1 MHLEK
6 HTAGVLFWAGR
17 YLQENLKANETSSL
31 FKKLVCR
38 DGTEI
43 QTGYTTFDT
52 QAPEN
57 MPLVVT
63 MIFEMRF
70 KETVSL
76 VLLPLSKRGGLNST
90 TLLSRQID

>member
-17 YLQENLKANETSSL
+17 YLQENLKADKTSSL
-31 FKKLVCR
+31 FKKLVSR

-52 QAPEN
+52 QAP
-57 MPLVVT
+57 
-63 MIFEMRF
+63 
-70 KETVSL
+70 
-76 VLLPLSKRGGLNST
+76 
-90 TLLSRQID
+90 